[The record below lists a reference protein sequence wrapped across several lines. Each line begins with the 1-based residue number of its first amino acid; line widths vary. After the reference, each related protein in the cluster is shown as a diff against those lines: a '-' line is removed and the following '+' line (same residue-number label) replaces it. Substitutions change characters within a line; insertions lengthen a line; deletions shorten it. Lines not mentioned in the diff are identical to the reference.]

1 MLFVIIA
8 LLGIIASVSIGVNLT
23 FFRKLK
29 EVVLD
34 NEGLRKS
41 LYNADNTIGK
51 LRIGNNKLSEILRK
65 RDSTIADM
73 TAMFETSM
81 DLPEEGKFEDW
92 RNRLLNRHRQ
102 PELIVAS
109 TMGSRHDDSMSVKQL
124 ASDTKGLFKSL
135 YKDFEISPAD
145 LNLEDSL
152 VWAQANPPQERFVE
166 YTKTDVK
173 IAQATASV
181 LEDQMNA
188 YIQWENQQDD
198 FPDQK
203 TPRIGTAVHELAEKL
218 TGNPFLESPHIGRIP
233 GVEPKTT
240 VMQALEP
247 LSIEKKEE

>member
-8 LLGIIASVSIGVNLT
+8 LLGIIAGVSVGINLT

-102 PELIVAS
+102 PELILVP
-109 TMGSRHDDSMSVKQL
+109 TMGHQQQDSMLMDHLVNNDRSKEL
-124 ASDTKGLFKSL
+124 KKIASPTF

-145 LNLEDSL
+145 LNAEDSMF
-152 VWAQANPPQERFVE
+152 WAKQNPPLTENIK
-166 YTKTDVK
+166 YTETDVK
-173 IAQATASV
+173 I
-181 LEDQMNA
+181 LENEMDA
-188 YIQWENQQDD
+188 YIKWENEQDD

-218 TGNPFLESPHIGRIP
+218 TGNPFLESPHIGKIP
-233 GVEPKTT
+233 GVEPATT
-240 VMQALEP
+240 VMPALEP
-247 LSIEKKEE
+247 LSIEEKHE

>member
-1 MLFVIIA
+1 MLFVIII
-8 LLGIIASVSIGVNLT
+8 LLGIIAGVSVGINLT

-102 PELIVAS
+102 PELILAS
-109 TMGSRHDDSMSVKQL
+109 TMGSDRDSMLMEHVMNPSENRPN
-124 ASDTKGLFKSL
+124 SFKNF

-145 LNLEDSL
+145 LNAEDSL
-152 VWAQANPPQERFVE
+152 LWAQANPPMQRFVE
-166 YTKTDVK
+166 FTDIDVK
-173 IAQATASV
+173 IAKDTSDILEPQLASY
-181 LEDQMNA
+181 LKWEKEQEED
-188 YIQWENQQDD
+188 DR
-198 FPDQK
+198 PSK
-203 TPRIGTAVHELAEKL
+203 
-218 TGNPFLESPHIGRIP
+218 IP
-233 GVEPKTT
+233 GVEPATT
-240 VMQALEP
+240 VMPALEP
-247 LSIEKKEE
+247 LSIEEKHE

>member
-8 LLGIIASVSIGVNLT
+8 LLGIIAGVSVGINLT

-92 RNRLLNRHRQ
+92 RNRLLKRHRQ
-102 PELIVAS
+102 PELILAS
-109 TMGSRHDDSMSVKQL
+109 TMGPRHDDVMSVNQL
-124 ASDTKGLFKSL
+124 TSDVKGLFKSL

-145 LNLEDSL
+145 LEDSL
-152 VWAQANPPQERFVE
+152 AWVQANPPQERFVE

-173 IAQATASV
+173 IAEATASV
-181 LEDQMNA
+181 LEPQLA
-188 YIQWENQQDD
+188 SYLKWENEQDD

-203 TPRIGTAVHELAEKL
+203 TPRIGTAMHELAEKL
-218 TGNPFLESPHIGRIP
+218 TGKIP
-233 GVEPKTT
+233 GAEPATT
-240 VMQALEP
+240 VMPALEP
-247 LSIEKKEE
+247 LSIEEKHE